1 MVSNICCLLVC
12 ILYSLRYDMFCR
24 GFSWHF
30 PISHQ
35 LGNFKDGHPCLW
47 KVITFMALK
56 KCWKLIVGSQPLG
69 ETGKN
74 CWLWLQPNH
83 HHKSPVVREERWSTF
98 WDNSMYQIFRPEIVS
113 KPFGVVYTQSKFCIE
128 GLVKAWQSSY
138 KWTCMS
144 FKSFLHCTVTLS

>member
-1 MVSNICCLLVC
+1 MFISSFRSQMAKEGLVAEGKNFISNHSIWCQTSVVC
-12 ILYSLRYDMFCR
+12 WYVFTKIHMFCHV
-24 GFSWHF
+24 FQWHF

-35 LGNFKDGHPCLW
+35 LGNFKDGHPSCLW

-83 HHKSPVVREERWSTF
+83 HHKITCCSSGKVVQIFGQFDVPIFSTRDRKQTF
-98 WDNSMYQIFRPEIVS
+98 WNRLHS
-113 KPFGVVYTQSKFCIE
+113 
-128 GLVKAWQSSY
+128 VKILKVW
-138 KWTCMS
+138 
-144 FKSFLHCTVTLS
+144 